1 MDCIFCD
8 IINKSASAEVLF
20 ENEKVISFLD
30 IRPINYG
37 HTLVITK
44 NHFDNFLLVPD
55 DELSELIRVTKVM
68 SNAIIK
74 GLNSEGFNI
83 VANTGRAAGQS
94 IFHFHFHII
103 PRFRNDN
110 FSFKPNLKSYDNGSM
125 KEFAEKI
132 KMAL

>member
-8 IINKSASAEVLF
+8 IINKNANAEILF

-30 IRPINYG
+30 IRPVNYG

-44 NHFDNFLLVPD
+44 NHFENFLSVPD
-55 DELSELIRVTKVM
+55 DELFELIKITKVM

-74 GLNSEGFNI
+74 SLNPEGFNI
-83 VANTGRAAGQS
+83 VANNGKAAGQS

-132 KMAL
+132 RTAL

>member
-8 IINKSASAEVLF
+8 IINKNANAEVLF

-30 IRPINYG
+30 IRPVNYG

-44 NHFDNFLLVPD
+44 NHFDNFLTVPD
-55 DELSELIRVTKVM
+55 EELFELIKITKVM

-74 GLNSEGFNI
+74 SLNPEGFNI

-132 KMAL
+132 RTVL